1 MKYFVADFKIV
12 CEAEQL
18 QVARELL
25 SAAACEAGFEA
36 FEDSDEG
43 LQGYVQR
50 PMYDKEALDASIADY
65 MPDGVSVSY
74 EVEEVP
80 DQDWNQGWE
89 DEGFEPIGVNENLVI
104 YDAKHTDRE
113 MFAGDDGVMR
123 IFIEA
128 RNAFGTGTHQT
139 TRMILRRLLG
149 MDVHGKSVLD
159 CGCGTGILG
168 ITASRL
174 GADPVLGYDID
185 EWSAD
190 NAQHNAA
197 LNGVENMDV
206 LLGDASVL
214 DNVEDRFD
222 IATSC
227 HPADAYLAGHL
238 TQQAQMFGF
247 PYSGKDID
255 IKNPLSDGQ
264 TLNVADSECRVLHI
278 PGHTKGHSAFYFP
291 NHDLVFSGDALFHL
305 SIGRTDFPGGDYSSL
320 IESIENKLLTL
331 PRQTIVL
338 PGHGEKTSI
347 GFEQTNNPYL

>member
-50 PMYDKEALDASIADY
+50 PMYDKEALDAAIADY
-65 MPDGVSVSY
+65 MPDGVSVRY

-123 IFIEA
+123 
-128 RNAFGTGTHQT
+128 
-139 TRMILRRLLG
+139 ILRRLLG

-222 IATSC
+222 IVIANINRNILIADM
-227 HPADAYLAGHL
+227 PAFRVHMKEGAQLILSGFYEADVPMIEAAAKEQGLAL
-238 TQQAQMFGF
+238 CDVVTDEDWA
-247 PYSGKDID
+247 
-255 IKNPLSDGQ
+255 
-264 TLNVADSECRVLHI
+264 C
-278 PGHTKGHSAFYFP
+278 
-291 NHDLVFSGDALFHL
+291 ALF
-305 SIGRTDFPGGDYSSL
+305 
-320 IESIENKLLTL
+320 K
-331 PRQTIVL
+331 
-338 PGHGEKTSI
+338 
-347 GFEQTNNPYL
+347 

>member
-1 MKYFVADFKIV
+1 M
-12 CEAEQL
+12 
-18 QVARELL
+18 QVAREVL

-43 LQGYVQR
+43 LKGYVQR
-50 PMYDKEALDASIADY
+50 PMYDKEALDAAIADY
-65 MPDGVSVSY
+65 MPDGVSVTY
-74 EVEEVP
+74 NVEEVP

-89 DEGFEPIGVNENLVI
+89 DEGFEPIGVSENLVI

-222 IATSC
+222 IVIANINRNILIADM
-227 HPADAYLAGHL
+227 PAFRAHMKEGARLIL
-238 TQQAQMFGF
+238 SGF
-247 PYSGKDID
+247 YEADVPMIEAAAKEHG
-255 IKNPLSDGQ
+255 LSLCD
-264 TLNVADSECRVLHI
+264 VVVDEEWAC
-278 PGHTKGHSAFYFP
+278 
-291 NHDLVFSGDALFHL
+291 ALF
-305 SIGRTDFPGGDYSSL
+305 
-320 IESIENKLLTL
+320 K
-331 PRQTIVL
+331 
-338 PGHGEKTSI
+338 
-347 GFEQTNNPYL
+347 